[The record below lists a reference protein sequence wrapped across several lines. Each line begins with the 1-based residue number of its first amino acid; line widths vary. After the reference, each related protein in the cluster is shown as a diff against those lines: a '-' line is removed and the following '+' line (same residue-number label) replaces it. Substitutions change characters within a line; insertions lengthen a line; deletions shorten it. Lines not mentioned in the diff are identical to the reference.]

1 MIYETKFN
9 EIKHI
14 TIEMGG
20 NNIILNN
27 VVIMST
33 DEDDCL
39 VSLTGSDETVRSL
52 YINKINDGLN
62 IGIPQDNSYN
72 YFCDCMDSKCNSAAL
87 RDIME
92 NIDIIIKIR
101 NLQTLTIY
109 DAGVANRKFLVKI
122 PVEYLSIESTGSSL
136 FEIEDVKKA
145 KLFISGNSYIIL
157 KKISS
162 DLVGCITGSGNIDI
176 HNGNPEF
183 INISISGSGNVN
195 ANIMVQ
201 KAQLSI
207 SGSGSIMVEQ
217 VIEECVEQQTGTGNI
232 VVKKEDNLFLHC
244 EKFGK
249 RKDRI

>member
-1 MIYETKFN
+1 MTYEIKFN

-14 TIEMGG
+14 TMEMGG

-39 VSLTGSDETVRSL
+39 VSLTGSGETVRSL
-52 YINKINDGLN
+52 YINKMNNSLN
-62 IGIPQDNSYN
+62 IGTPQDNSN
-72 YFCDCMDSKCNSAAL
+72 NNFCDCRDSNCNSATL
-87 RDIME
+87 RGAME
-92 NIDIIIKIR
+92 TIDIIIKIR
-101 NLQTLTIY
+101 NLQTLSIHDT
-109 DAGVANRKFLVKI
+109 GVANKKFLVKI
-122 PVEYLSIESTGSSL
+122 PVEYLSIKSTGSSL
-136 FEIEDVKKA
+136 FKIEDVKKA

-232 VVKKEDNLFLHC
+232 VVKKR
-244 EKFGK
+244 G
-249 RKDRI
+249 